1 VRLRLRVLLLTGA
14 FLALFAG
21 NAIFVWEAIDDRDR
35 ALAELAPLQSVHEG
49 AALVL
54 TGIVD
59 QQSALRAYVTT
70 NAASYLRDYESGRAE
85 TARRISTLTQ
95 AVDGRPALQLG
106 ALRLQDAHD
115 RWSDSAAE
123 WEITFMREG
132 QVDAARAHVGSRRAR
147 AMYGEVR
154 SALLALQG
162 EVAEAREAAE
172 ARLIDARRRL
182 SVIVY
187 SSMAIGTALSISLL
201 FLLRAWVLVPLRRL
215 SRSVREVAAGDHG
228 RHITLDGPPELASL
242 AADAELMRRTIVT
255 KLEEVERSRQ
265 ALEQHGPTV
274 LSLRTHLEPSDAP
287 LPSRLAV
294 GVRSRPAQGVLAG
307 DWYDLFMLDE
317 RNVAMCLVDVAGH
330 GPEAGVL
337 ALRAKQLLLAGLRD
351 GKDPSE
357 TLTWTAHQLGDTGEL
372 FLTAIILLLDVRTGV
387 CRYANA
393 GHPPGYVVGGGRREE
408 LAPTGPLLGPLDAN
422 WSTRMLELD
431 LDAMIVACTD
441 GVLEARNAEGEEFGA
456 DRLLHTV
463 RAFHLEGPHAV
474 AAQCLEAAHA
484 FAGAELH
491 DDLTIVALAL
501 TPRRIHLP
509 ETPSQAP
516 ASEAAGRGR
525 RA

>member
-14 FLALFAG
+14 FLALFAADG
-21 NAIFVWEAIDDRDR
+21 VGVWEALDSRDD
-35 ALAELAPLQSVHEG
+35 ALAELAPLQ
-49 AALVL
+49 AAYESTGMIL

-70 NAASYLRDYESGRAE
+70 GSASHLRDYETGNTD
-85 TARRISTLTQ
+85 TARRISELTRRLG
-95 AVDGRPALQLG
+95 DDPALQVS

-115 RWSDSAAE
+115 RWRDSAAE
-123 WEITFMREG
+123 WEITFMRTG
-132 QVDAARAHVGSRRAR
+132 QIDAARSHVGSRRAR
-147 AMYGEVR
+147 VMYGEVR
-154 SALLALQG
+154 GALLSVQQDVG
-162 EVAEAREAAE
+162 TARDAAE
-172 ARLIDARRRL
+172 QRLGDARRRL
-182 SVIVY
+182 SVVVY
-187 SSMAIGTALSISLL
+187 VSLAIGAALALSLG
-201 FLLRAWVLVPLRRL
+201 FLLRSWVLVPLQRL

-228 RHITLDGPPELASL
+228 RHITVEGPPELTSL

-255 KLEEVERSRQ
+255 KLEEAERSRQ

-274 LSLRTHLEPSDAP
+274 LSLRNHLQPSEAP

-307 DWYDLFMLDE
+307 DWYDLFMLDD
-317 RNVAMCLVDVAGH
+317 RVVAMCLVDVAGH

-337 ALRAKQLLLAGLRD
+337 ALRAKQLLLAALRD
-351 GKDPSE
+351 GRDPAE

-372 FLTAIILLLDVRTGV
+372 FLTAIVLLLDVRTGV

-408 LAPTGPLLGPLDAN
+408 LAPTGPLLGPLDAD
-422 WSTRMLELD
+422 WSTRVLELD

-441 GVLEARNAEGEEFGA
+441 GVLEARNTAGEEFGA

-463 RAFHLEGPHAV
+463 QAFHVAGPHEV
-474 AAQCLEAAHA
+474 AMQCLEAAFR
-484 FAGAELH
+484 FADAELQ

-501 TPRRIHLP
+501 TPRRIFLP
-509 ETPSQAP
+509 EAP
-516 ASEAAGRGR
+516 EAAPVQQTAPDRLV
-525 RA
+525 